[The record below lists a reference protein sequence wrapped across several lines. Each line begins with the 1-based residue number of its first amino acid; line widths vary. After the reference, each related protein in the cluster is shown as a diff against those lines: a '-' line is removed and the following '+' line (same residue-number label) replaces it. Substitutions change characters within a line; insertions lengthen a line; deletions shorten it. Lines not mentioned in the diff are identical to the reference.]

1 MLSTFVTLV
10 GCCSEQDV
18 FQMPCRTQAV
28 AVVCSNT
35 LRLSTK
41 MKIRNYLYL
50 LCFILT
56 SCQQRTVYEN
66 NGETCKLTLYK
77 DGTYK
82 YKTPTFF
89 GSSTESGNYKIIND
103 KLILET
109 KNFNNND
116 SVLNI
121 EYFCANDTPSIL
133 KIRTL
138 NSENDNVQTKI
149 KLNKSDTAF
158 VSSLKGEYS
167 VNYKQ
172 LEKNAIL
179 EKGKNIDLFTITFNN
194 KEYTVDMLKDY
205 PNSRKPE
212 ELVFKLNDFAGQEF
226 RPLIRKYEIN
236 NDTIYINDI
245 SRKLTGFPNFKLIKK

>member
-1 MLSTFVTLV
+1 L
-10 GCCSEQDV
+10 
-18 FQMPCRTQAV
+18 
-28 AVVCSNT
+28 
-35 LRLSTK
+35 
-41 MKIRNYLYL
+41 I
-50 LCFILT
+50 
-56 SCQQRTVYEN
+56 SCQERTIYEN
-66 NGETCKLTLYK
+66 NGASCKLTLYK
-77 DGTYK
+77 DGSYK

-89 GSSTESGNYKIIND
+89 GSSNESGNYKISND

-109 KNFNNND
+109 KNFNNKD

-149 KLNKSDTAF
+149 RLNKVNTVF
-158 VSSLKGEYS
+158 VSNFKGEYS
-167 VNYKQ
+167 LNYNQ
-172 LEKNAIL
+172 LEKDGIL
-179 EKGKNIDLFTITFNN
+179 EKGKNIDLFAITLNN
-194 KEYTVDMLKDY
+194 KEYKIDMFKEY
-205 PNSRKPE
+205 TNSRKPE

>member
-1 MLSTFVTLV
+1 MPHLHKALLV
-10 GCCSEQDV
+10 S
-18 FQMPCRTQAV
+18 
-28 AVVCSNT
+28 SNT
-35 LRLSTK
+35 LRLPTK

-50 LCFILT
+50 ICFILT
-56 SCQQRTVYEN
+56 SCQERTVYEN
-66 NGETCKLTLYK
+66 NGESCKLTLYK

-82 YKTPTFF
+82 YKTPNFF
-89 GSSTESGNYKIIND
+89 GSSSESGNYKISND

-109 KNFNNND
+109 KNFNNKH

-149 KLNKSDTAF
+149 RLNNGDTVF
-158 VSSLKGEYS
+158 VSNFKGEYS
-167 VNYKQ
+167 INYNH
-172 LEKNAIL
+172 LEKNGIL
-179 EKGKNIDLFTITFNN
+179 EKGKNIDLFTITLNN
-194 KEYTVDMLKDY
+194 KEYKIDMLKDY

-226 RPLIRKYEIN
+226 RPLIRKYAIN